1 MPDAS
6 TPRIWRAGVQFLE
19 GKQDRRRV
27 LGFWYRRDLQTPE
40 IVLGGF
46 GACEEGKRGLRR
58 VVKRA
63 RLIVEHIRRGRKVES
78 GVRERGVREEVNGD
92 RQELVREGL

>member
-1 MPDAS
+1 
-6 TPRIWRAGVQFLE
+6 
-19 GKQDRRRV
+19 V